1 MGTSSSSKVSE
12 SPIFLAFLRLTV
24 FLLLSVLGA
33 VVLSVILTLF
43 KIV

>member
-1 MGTSSSSKVSE
+1 MGTSSAKSSE

-33 VVLSVILTLF
+33 VILSVILTAL
-43 KIV
+43 KVI